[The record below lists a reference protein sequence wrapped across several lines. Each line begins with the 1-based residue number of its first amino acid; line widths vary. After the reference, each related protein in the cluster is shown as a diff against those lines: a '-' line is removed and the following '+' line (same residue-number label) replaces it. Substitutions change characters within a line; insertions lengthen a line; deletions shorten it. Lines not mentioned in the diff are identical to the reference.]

1 MDMSTSNSTLM
12 MKKSLD
18 YLWQKQSAILDNIA
32 NVETP
37 GYKAKYVT
45 FEDSLN
51 DALRTSVTGENVQ
64 RDSRRAIGEASIE
77 VHTAETESTRLDDNG
92 VNITEQS
99 VELSRNGYQMQYV
112 MNAISTDYQ
121 ILRTAISG

>member
-1 MDMSTSNSTLM
+1 MEITNSSMFM
-12 MKKSLD
+12 MQKSLD
-18 YLWQKQSAILDNIA
+18 YLWTKQSAILDNIS

-45 FEDSLN
+45 FEDALN
-51 DALRTSVTGENVQ
+51 NAILSSTDERGITKNAQ
-64 RDSRRAIGEASIE
+64 RAISSADIE
-77 VHTAETESTRLDDNG
+77 VHINETESTRLDGNS

-99 VELSRNGYQMQYV
+99 VELSRNAYQMQFV
-112 MNAISTDYQ
+112 MDSISTDLS